1 MWQKF
6 TEKARAAVFYSQE
19 KAAEL
24 GYNDVDTEH
33 LLYGLFRADDSIAT
47 RVLAR
52 AGVVPHKVCRL
63 LEQKM
68 RPGDGTAKRDMQLT
82 KASKMAI
89 DLAYEEARSLKNDY
103 IGSEHLLL
111 GLMAEEK
118 GVAAQVLSECGVDL
132 ESTRQVVSQLQD
144 LQASSAL
151 DDSLRGRDLLS
162 IRDLS
167 AREIYKIFAVATEL
181 KNEGQ
186 AVNPILHGKTL
197 AMIFEKPSLRTR
209 VTFEAGMTQLG
220 GHAIY
225 LQPSDIALGTRESV
239 PDAARNLERWVN
251 GIMARVFAH
260 QTVVDLA
267 KHANIPVINGLS
279 DAEHPCQALADFLT
293 ILEKKRDLTKVK
305 LAYIGDGCNTCNSL
319 MLLAAK
325 VGTSMAVGCPEGHEP
340 DTAMFATARRD
351 IRESGATISIVNDPY
366 KAVEGANVIYTDTWV
381 SMGLE
386 AEKQERL
393 KTFQPYQVNK
403 QLLEAAAEDAI
414 VLHCMPAKRGE
425 EITDEVLDGPQS
437 AAFDEAENRLHV
449 QKAIMALVM

>member
-6 TEKARAAVFYSQE
+6 TEKAREAVFYSQE

-24 GYNDVDTEH
+24 GYSDVDTEH

-52 AGVVPHKVCRL
+52 AGAVPQKVCKS
-63 LEQKM
+63 LEKQMQRGK
-68 RPGDGTAKRDMQLT
+68 GKSHRDMQLT
-82 KASKMAI
+82 TASKKVI
-89 DLAYEEARSLKNDY
+89 DFAWEEARRLRNDY

-111 GLMAEEK
+111 GLVAEQH
-118 GVAAQVLSECGVDL
+118 GLAARVLGEFGVDL
-132 ESTRQVVSQLQD
+132 DKTRQIVSQLQD
-144 LQASSAL
+144 SKASSAL

-167 AREIYKIFAVATEL
+167 TEEVRKIFAVTAEL
-181 KNEGQ
+181 KNEGRL
-186 AVNPILHGKTL
+186 VNPLLEGKTL

-209 VTFEAGMTQLG
+209 VTFETGMTQLG

-225 LQPSDIALGTRESV
+225 LQPSDIAVGARESV
-239 PDAARNLERWVN
+239 PDVARNLERWVN

-267 KHANIPVINGLS
+267 KYAEIPVINGLS
-279 DAEHPCQALADFLT
+279 DAEHPCQALADFFT
-293 ILEKKRDLTKVK
+293 ILERKGDLTKVK
-305 LAYIGDGCNTCNSL
+305 LAYVGDGCNTCNSL

-325 VGTSMAVGCPEGHEP
+325 VGMSMTVGCPEGYEP
-340 DTAMFATARRD
+340 DTAMFAAARRE
-351 IRESGATISIVNDPY
+351 IRETGVTISITNDPY

-386 AEKQERL
+386 TEKEQRL
-393 KTFQPYQVNK
+393 AVFQPYQVN
-403 QLLEAAAEDAI
+403 QALVDAAAEDVI
-414 VLHCMPAKRGE
+414 ILHCLPAKRGE
-425 EITDEVLDGPQS
+425 EITDDVLDGPRS

-449 QKAIMALVM
+449 QKAIMALTM